1 MSTQIQRAIDKIQV
15 KDPIPVI
22 DFTQHVLEDGTIIS
36 TQERVVKDVSV
47 YTVYPIYIALLNYE
61 FIRYKPRRCSNRL

>member
-15 KDPIPVI
+15 KDPIPSI
-22 DFTQHVLEDGTIIS
+22 DFTQHVLEDGTVIS

-47 YTVYPIYIALLNYE
+47 YSFVQSAICCKFALH
-61 FIRYKPRRCSNRL
+61 C

>member
-15 KDPIPVI
+15 KDPIPTI

-36 TQERVVKDVSV
+36 TQERVVKDVIFYFV
-47 YTVYPIYIALLNYE
+47 YSIALSHLLDL
-61 FIRYKPRRCSNRL
+61 IC